1 MLLLKELGMVLALA
15 CTIGVTTWETL
26 HTAERLWQ
34 RVEAMLEMFQSVPRR
49 ARFGADRSGRNL
61 IASGRDERLARAV
74 VAGASR
80 SRNPD

>member
-34 RVEAMLEMFQSVPRR
+34 RVEAMLEMFQSVPLPGEDHDAKVRCGQKR
-49 ARFGADRSGRNL
+49 TKPDRIRT
-61 IASGRDERLARAV
+61 R
-74 VAGASR
+74 
-80 SRNPD
+80 